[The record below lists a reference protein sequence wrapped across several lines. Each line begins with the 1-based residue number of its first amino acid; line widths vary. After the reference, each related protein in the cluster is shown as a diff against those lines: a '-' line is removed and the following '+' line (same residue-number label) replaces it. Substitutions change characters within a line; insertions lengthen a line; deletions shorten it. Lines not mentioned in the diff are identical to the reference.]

1 MVILAELQQAN
12 HHKGSAMFNTIRAK
26 LGFGFALVIAL
37 GLLTG
42 ALGLINAKEIM
53 DGAQANEHTHEVLRE
68 VGLIRENMTNI
79 ETGQRGFLVTGYPT
93 YLEPYTEGKK
103 EIDTHFAAAIK
114 LTSDNRAQ
122 TERLKQ
128 LREMYSN
135 WLNLSIEKTIE
146 LRQSL
151 NNQEIDQ
158 TEFMN
163 RFISLSGKPIMDKM
177 RELIGQIEQE
187 ELNLLKTRTQAAQA
201 TYQTALWS
209 VAAALIASFVVGVF
223 ATISLVK
230 LLQNK
235 LGTAGKHINALANG
249 ELNSP
254 IQHQNKDEV
263 DQLLAALATAQG
275 NLKKL
280 IDGIR
285 QSALELSSSA
295 TQVQESSTT
304 MANAGVEQADATS
317 SMAAAVEE
325 LTVSISQISENSND
339 ATATANAAR
348 ESADNGM
355 VTLGEVVAGIQ
366 RIAQAVETS
375 AQAVQTLEKQSADIS
390 EIVSTITEIADRTNL
405 LALNAAIEAARAGEQ
420 GRGFAVVADEVRKL
434 AEQTKGSTDRIS
446 SMVFEIQNITQGAVK
461 SMDTSVQLVQEG
473 INQADVV
480 NTTIQKIKSDSDR
493 VSEAIAAIAV
503 SMKEQSNVS
512 IEISR
517 NVERVA
523 QMTEENTAAAQ
534 QNTQVAAHLSG
545 VSQSMMNAVKVFKT
559 E

>member
-1 MVILAELQQAN
+1 
-12 HHKGSAMFNTIRAK
+12 MFNTIRAK

-68 VGLIRENMTNI
+68 VGLVRENMTNI

-93 YLEPYTEGKK
+93 YLEPYNEGKK
-103 EIDTHFAAAIK
+103 EIDTHFDAAIK
-114 LTSDNRAQ
+114 LTSDNPAQ
-122 TERLKQ
+122 TERFNR

-135 WLNLSIEKTIE
+135 WLNLSIEKTIA

-151 NNQEIDQ
+151 NNREIDQ

-187 ELNLLKTRTQAAQA
+187 ELNLLKVRTKAAEA

-209 VAAALIASFVVGVF
+209 VAAALITSFVVGVF
-223 ATISLVK
+223 ATVSLVK

-235 LGTAGKHINALANG
+235 LGTAGKHIDALANG

-254 IQHQNKDEV
+254 IRHQNKDEV

-275 NLKKL
+275 NLRKL

-366 RIAQAVETS
+366 RIAKAVETS

-461 SMDTSVQLVQEG
+461 SMDASVQLVQEG

>member
-1 MVILAELQQAN
+1 
-12 HHKGSAMFNTIRAK
+12 MFNTIRAK

-68 VGLIRENMTNI
+68 VGLVRENMTNI

-93 YLEPYTEGKK
+93 YLEPYNEGKK
-103 EIDTHFAAAIK
+103 EIDTHFDAAIK
-114 LTSDNRAQ
+114 LTSDNPAQ
-122 TERLKQ
+122 TERFNR

-135 WLNLSIEKTIE
+135 WLNLSIEKTIA

-187 ELNLLKTRTQAAQA
+187 ELNLLKVRTKAAEA

-209 VAAALIASFVVGVF
+209 VAAALITSFVVGVF

-230 LLQNK
+230 LLQDK
-235 LGTAGKHINALANG
+235 LGTAGKHIDALANG

-254 IQHQNKDEV
+254 IRHQNKDEV

-275 NLKKL
+275 NLRKL

-285 QSALELSSSA
+285 QSAFELSSSA

-366 RIAQAVETS
+366 RIAKAVETS

>member
-1 MVILAELQQAN
+1 VILAELQQAN

-163 RFISLSGKPIMDKM
+163 RFIALSGKPIMDKM

-473 INQADVV
+473 IDQADVV

-493 VSEAIAAIAV
+493 VSEAIAAIAI

>member
-1 MVILAELQQAN
+1 MW
-12 HHKGSAMFNTIRAK
+12 NTIRAK
-26 LGFGFALVIAL
+26 LGLGFAIVIAL
-37 GLLTG
+37 GLVTG
-42 ALGLINAKEIM
+42 ALGLGNAKEIREL
-53 DGAQANEHTHEVLRE
+53 AEINEHTRRVLRD
-68 VGLIRENMTNI
+68 VALIRESMINI
-79 ETGQRGFLVTGYPT
+79 ETGQRGFLVSGQDS
-93 YLEPYTEGKK
+93 YLEPYNQGIGNIETQF
-103 EIDTHFAAAIK
+103 DQVLQ
-114 LTSDNRAQ
+114 LTSDNSAQ
-122 TERLKQ
+122 TQRIES

-135 WLNLSIEKTIE
+135 WLMNLVNKTIE
-146 LRQSL
+146 YRRSL
-151 NNQEIDQ
+151 NRQEIDQ
-158 TEFMN
+158 TEFLN
-163 RFISLSGKPIMDKM
+163 QYTALSGKTAMDKM
-177 RELIGQIEQE
+177 RDLITEIEQV
-187 ELNLLKTRTQAAQA
+187 ELELLEVRKKAGNSAYT
-201 TYQTALWS
+201 TALWS
-209 VAAALIASFVVGVF
+209 VGASLLLSLAIGLLATFSLIRLIQSKLAAAN
-223 ATISLVK
+223 T
-230 LLQNK
+230 
-235 LGTAGKHINALANG
+235 HINALANG

-254 IQHQNKDEV
+254 IHHQNKDEV

-295 TQVQESSTT
+295 TQVQESSST

-355 VTLGEVVAGIQ
+355 VTLGEVVEGIQ
-366 RIAQAVETS
+366 RIAQAVQTS

-446 SMVFEIQNITQGAVK
+446 TMVFEIQNITQGAVK

-473 INQADVV
+473 IDQADVV
-480 NTTIQKIKSDSDR
+480 NSTIQKIKSDSDR

-534 QNTQVAAHLSG
+534 QNTQVANHLSG

>member
-1 MVILAELQQAN
+1 
-12 HHKGSAMFNTIRAK
+12 MFNTIRAK

-163 RFISLSGKPIMDKM
+163 RFIALSGKPIMDKM

-187 ELNLLKTRTQAAQA
+187 ELNLLKVRTKAAEA

-209 VAAALIASFVVGVF
+209 VAASLITSFVVGVF

-446 SMVFEIQNITQGAVK
+446 GMVFEIQNITQGAVK

>member
-1 MVILAELQQAN
+1 VILAELQQAN

-122 TERLKQ
+122 TERLKK
-128 LREMYSN
+128 LRDMYSN

-163 RFISLSGKPIMDKM
+163 RFIALSGKPIMDKM

-473 INQADVV
+473 IDQADVV

-493 VSEAIAAIAV
+493 VSEAIAAIAI

>member
-1 MVILAELQQAN
+1 
-12 HHKGSAMFNTIRAK
+12 MFNTIRAK

-304 MANAGVEQADATS
+304 RANAGVEQADATS

>member
-1 MVILAELQQAN
+1 
-12 HHKGSAMFNTIRAK
+12 MFNTIRAK

-355 VTLGEVVAGIQ
+355 VTLGEVVSGIQ

>member
-1 MVILAELQQAN
+1 
-12 HHKGSAMFNTIRAK
+12 MFNTIRAK

-42 ALGLINAKEIM
+42 ALGLINAKKIM

-68 VGLIRENMTNI
+68 VGLVRENMTNI

-103 EIDTHFAAAIK
+103 EIDTHFDAAIK
-114 LTSDNRAQ
+114 LTSDNPAQ
-122 TERLKQ
+122 TERFNR

-135 WLNLSIEKTIE
+135 WLNLSIEKTIA

-187 ELNLLKTRTQAAQA
+187 ELNLLKVRTKAAEA

-209 VAAALIASFVVGVF
+209 VATALITSFVVGIF

-235 LGTAGKHINALANG
+235 LGTAGKHIDALANG

-254 IQHQNKDEV
+254 IRHQNKDEV

-275 NLKKL
+275 NLRKL

-366 RIAQAVETS
+366 RIAKAVETS

>member
-1 MVILAELQQAN
+1 
-12 HHKGSAMFNTIRAK
+12 MFNTIRAK

-68 VGLIRENMTNI
+68 VGLVRENMTNI

-93 YLEPYTEGKK
+93 YLEPYNEGKK
-103 EIDTHFAAAIK
+103 EIDTHFDAAIK
-114 LTSDNRAQ
+114 LTSDNPAQ
-122 TERLKQ
+122 TERFNR

-135 WLNLSIEKTIE
+135 WLNLSIEKTIA

-187 ELNLLKTRTQAAQA
+187 ELNLLKVRTKAAEA

-209 VAAALIASFVVGVF
+209 VAAALITSFVVGVF

-230 LLQNK
+230 LLQDK
-235 LGTAGKHINALANG
+235 LGTAGKHIDALANG

-254 IQHQNKDEV
+254 IRHQNKDEV

-275 NLKKL
+275 NLRKL

-366 RIAQAVETS
+366 RIAKAVETS

-545 VSQSMMNAVKVFKT
+545 VSQSMMSAVKVFKT

>member
-1 MVILAELQQAN
+1 
-12 HHKGSAMFNTIRAK
+12 MFNTIRAK

-68 VGLIRENMTNI
+68 VGLVRENMTNI

-93 YLEPYTEGKK
+93 YLEPYNEGKK
-103 EIDTHFAAAIK
+103 EIDTHFDAAIK
-114 LTSDNRAQ
+114 LTSDNPAQ
-122 TERLKQ
+122 TERFNR

-135 WLNLSIEKTIE
+135 WLNLSIEKTIA

-187 ELNLLKTRTQAAQA
+187 ELNLLKVRTKAAEA

-209 VAAALIASFVVGVF
+209 VAAALITSFVVGVF

-473 INQADVV
+473 IDQADVV

-493 VSEAIAAIAV
+493 VSEAIAAIAI

>member
-1 MVILAELQQAN
+1 
-12 HHKGSAMFNTIRAK
+12 MFNTIRAK

>member
-1 MVILAELQQAN
+1 
-12 HHKGSAMFNTIRAK
+12 MFNTIRAK

-68 VGLIRENMTNI
+68 VGLVRENMTNI

-93 YLEPYTEGKK
+93 YLEPYNEGKK
-103 EIDTHFAAAIK
+103 EIDTHFDAAIK
-114 LTSDNRAQ
+114 LTSDNPAQ
-122 TERLKQ
+122 TERFNR

-135 WLNLSIEKTIE
+135 WLNLSIEKTIA

-187 ELNLLKTRTQAAQA
+187 ELNLLKVRTKAAEA

-209 VAAALIASFVVGVF
+209 VAASLITSFVVGVF

-230 LLQNK
+230 LLQDK
-235 LGTAGKHINALANG
+235 LGTAGKHIDALANG

-254 IQHQNKDEV
+254 IRHQNKDEV

-275 NLKKL
+275 NLRKL

-366 RIAQAVETS
+366 RIAKAVETS

>member
-1 MVILAELQQAN
+1 VILAELQQAN

-103 EIDTHFAAAIK
+103 EIDTHFDAAIK
-114 LTSDNRAQ
+114 LTSDNPAQ
-122 TERLKQ
+122 TERFNN

-135 WLNLSIEKTIE
+135 WLRFSIEKTIE

-158 TEFMN
+158 NEFMN

-473 INQADVV
+473 IDQADVV

-493 VSEAIAAIAV
+493 VSEAIAAIAI

>member
-1 MVILAELQQAN
+1 
-12 HHKGSAMFNTIRAK
+12 MFNTIRAK

-68 VGLIRENMTNI
+68 VGLVRENMTNI

-93 YLEPYTEGKK
+93 YLEPYNEGKK
-103 EIDTHFAAAIK
+103 EIDTHFDAAIK
-114 LTSDNRAQ
+114 LTSDNPAQ
-122 TERLKQ
+122 TERFNR

-135 WLNLSIEKTIE
+135 WLNLSIEKTIA

-187 ELNLLKTRTQAAQA
+187 ELNLLKVRTKAAEA

-209 VAAALIASFVVGVF
+209 VAAALITSFVVGVF

-230 LLQNK
+230 LLQDK
-235 LGTAGKHINALANG
+235 LGTAGKHIDALANG

-254 IQHQNKDEV
+254 IRHQNKDEV

-275 NLKKL
+275 NLRKL

-285 QSALELSSSA
+285 QSAFELSSSA

>member
-1 MVILAELQQAN
+1 
-12 HHKGSAMFNTIRAK
+12 MFNTIRAK

-68 VGLIRENMTNI
+68 VGLVRENMTNI

-93 YLEPYTEGKK
+93 YLEPYNEGKK
-103 EIDTHFAAAIK
+103 EIDTHFDAAIK
-114 LTSDNRAQ
+114 LTSDNPAQ
-122 TERLKQ
+122 TERFNR

-135 WLNLSIEKTIE
+135 WLNLSIEKTIA

-151 NNQEIDQ
+151 NNREIDQ

-187 ELNLLKTRTQAAQA
+187 ELNLLKVRTKAAEA

-209 VAAALIASFVVGVF
+209 VAAALITSFVVGVF
-223 ATISLVK
+223 ATVSLVK

-235 LGTAGKHINALANG
+235 LGTAGKHIDALANG

-254 IQHQNKDEV
+254 IRHQNKDEV

-275 NLKKL
+275 NLRKL

-366 RIAQAVETS
+366 RIAKAVETS

>member
-1 MVILAELQQAN
+1 
-12 HHKGSAMFNTIRAK
+12 MFNTIRAK

-68 VGLIRENMTNI
+68 VGLVRENMTNI

-93 YLEPYTEGKK
+93 YLEPYNEGKK
-103 EIDTHFAAAIK
+103 EIDTHFDAAIK
-114 LTSDNRAQ
+114 LTSDNPAQ
-122 TERLKQ
+122 TERFNR

-135 WLNLSIEKTIE
+135 WLNLSIEKTIA

-187 ELNLLKTRTQAAQA
+187 ELNLLKVRTKAAEA

-209 VAAALIASFVVGVF
+209 VAAALITSFVVGVF

-230 LLQNK
+230 LLQDK
-235 LGTAGKHINALANG
+235 LGTAGKHIDALANG

-254 IQHQNKDEV
+254 IRHQNKDEV

-275 NLKKL
+275 NLRKL

-355 VTLGEVVAGIQ
+355 VTLGEVVQGIQ
-366 RIAQAVETS
+366 RIAQAVQTS

-461 SMDTSVQLVQEG
+461 SMDASVQLVQEG

-534 QNTQVAAHLSG
+534 QNTQVATHLSS

>member
-1 MVILAELQQAN
+1 
-12 HHKGSAMFNTIRAK
+12 MFNTIRAK

-68 VGLIRENMTNI
+68 VGLVRENMTNI

-93 YLEPYTEGKK
+93 YLEPYNEGKK
-103 EIDTHFAAAIK
+103 EIDTHFDAAIK
-114 LTSDNRAQ
+114 LTSDNPAQ
-122 TERLKQ
+122 TERFNR

-135 WLNLSIEKTIE
+135 WLNLSIEKTIA

-151 NNQEIDQ
+151 NNREIDQ

-187 ELNLLKTRTQAAQA
+187 ELNLLKVRTQAAET

-209 VAAALIASFVVGVF
+209 VAAALITSFVVGVF

-235 LGTAGKHINALANG
+235 LGTAGKHIDALANG

-254 IQHQNKDEV
+254 IRHQNKDEV

-275 NLKKL
+275 NLRKL

-366 RIAQAVETS
+366 RIAKAVETS

>member
-1 MVILAELQQAN
+1 
-12 HHKGSAMFNTIRAK
+12 MFNTIRAK

-68 VGLIRENMTNI
+68 VGLVRENMTNI

-93 YLEPYTEGKK
+93 YLEPYNEGKK
-103 EIDTHFAAAIK
+103 EIDTHFDAAIK
-114 LTSDNRAQ
+114 LTSDNPAQ
-122 TERLKQ
+122 TERFNR

-135 WLNLSIEKTIE
+135 WLNLSIEKTIA

-187 ELNLLKTRTQAAQA
+187 ELNLLKVRTQAAET

-209 VAAALIASFVVGVF
+209 VAAALITSFVVGVF

-235 LGTAGKHINALANG
+235 LGTAGKHIDALANG

-254 IQHQNKDEV
+254 IRHQNKDEV

-275 NLKKL
+275 NLRKL

-366 RIAQAVETS
+366 RIAKAVETS

>member
-1 MVILAELQQAN
+1 
-12 HHKGSAMFNTIRAK
+12 MFNTIRAK
-26 LGFGFALVIAL
+26 LGFGFAIVIAL

-42 ALGLINAKEIM
+42 ALGLLNAKKIM
-53 DGAQANEHTHEVLRE
+53 EGAQANEHTHEVLRE
-68 VGLIRENMTNI
+68 VSLIRENMTNI

-114 LTSDNRAQ
+114 LTSDNPAQ
-122 TERLKQ
+122 TERFNS

-135 WLNLSIEKTIE
+135 WLKFSIEKTIE

-163 RFISLSGKPIMDKM
+163 RFVSLSGKPIMDKM
-177 RELIGQIEQE
+177 RELIGQVEQE
-187 ELNLLKTRTQAAQA
+187 ELNLLKVRTQAAET

-209 VAAALIASFVVGVF
+209 VAAALIASFLVGVF

-254 IQHQNKDEV
+254 INHQNKDEV

-275 NLKKL
+275 NLRKL

-285 QSALELSSSA
+285 QSALELSSNA
-295 TQVQESSTT
+295 TQVKESSST

-339 ATATANAAR
+339 ATTTANAAR

-355 VTLGEVVAGIQ
+355 VTLGEVVEGIQ
-366 RIAQAVETS
+366 RIAASVQTS

-473 INQADVV
+473 IDQAEVV

>member
-1 MVILAELQQAN
+1 
-12 HHKGSAMFNTIRAK
+12 MFNTIRAK

-68 VGLIRENMTNI
+68 VGLVRENMTNI

-103 EIDTHFAAAIK
+103 EIDTHFDAAIK
-114 LTSDNRAQ
+114 LTSDNPAQ
-122 TERLKQ
+122 TERFNR

-135 WLNLSIEKTIE
+135 WLNLSIEKTIA

-187 ELNLLKTRTQAAQA
+187 ELNLLKVRTKAAEA

-209 VAAALIASFVVGVF
+209 VATALITSFVVGIF

-235 LGTAGKHINALANG
+235 LGTAGKHIDALANG

-254 IQHQNKDEV
+254 IRHQNKDEV

-275 NLKKL
+275 NLRKL

-366 RIAQAVETS
+366 RIAKAVETS

>member
-1 MVILAELQQAN
+1 VILAELQQAN

-163 RFISLSGKPIMDKM
+163 RFIALSGKPIMDKM

>member
-1 MVILAELQQAN
+1 
-12 HHKGSAMFNTIRAK
+12 
-26 LGFGFALVIAL
+26 
-37 GLLTG
+37 
-42 ALGLINAKEIM
+42 
-53 DGAQANEHTHEVLRE
+53 
-68 VGLIRENMTNI
+68 
-79 ETGQRGFLVTGYPT
+79 
-93 YLEPYTEGKK
+93 
-103 EIDTHFAAAIK
+103 
-114 LTSDNRAQ
+114 
-122 TERLKQ
+122 
-128 LREMYSN
+128 
-135 WLNLSIEKTIE
+135 

-158 TEFMN
+158 NEFMN

-473 INQADVV
+473 IDQADVV

-493 VSEAIAAIAV
+493 VSEAIAAIAI

>member
-1 MVILAELQQAN
+1 
-12 HHKGSAMFNTIRAK
+12 MFNTIRAK

-42 ALGLINAKEIM
+42 ALGLLNAKKIM

-103 EIDTHFAAAIK
+103 EIDTHFDAAIK
-114 LTSDNRAQ
+114 LTSDNPAQ
-122 TERLKQ
+122 TERFNN

-135 WLNLSIEKTIE
+135 WLRFSIEKTIE

-158 TEFMN
+158 NEFMN

-187 ELNLLKTRTQAAQA
+187 EVNLLKVRTQAAET

-223 ATISLVK
+223 ATITLVK

-254 IQHQNKDEV
+254 IHHQNKDEV

-295 TQVQESSTT
+295 TQVQESSST

-534 QNTQVAAHLSG
+534 QNTQVATHLSS

>member
-1 MVILAELQQAN
+1 
-12 HHKGSAMFNTIRAK
+12 MFNTIRAK

-68 VGLIRENMTNI
+68 VGLVRENMTNI

-93 YLEPYTEGKK
+93 YLEPYNEGKK
-103 EIDTHFAAAIK
+103 EIDTHFDAAIK
-114 LTSDNRAQ
+114 LTSDNPAQ
-122 TERLKQ
+122 TKRFNR

-135 WLNLSIEKTIE
+135 WLNLSIEKTIA

-187 ELNLLKTRTQAAQA
+187 ELNLLKVRTKAAEA

-209 VAAALIASFVVGVF
+209 VAASLITSFVVGVF

-230 LLQNK
+230 LLQDK
-235 LGTAGKHINALANG
+235 LGTAGKHIDALANG

-254 IQHQNKDEV
+254 IRHQNKDEV

-275 NLKKL
+275 NLRKL

-366 RIAQAVETS
+366 RIAKAVETS